1 MSADTIQPTSL
12 LGRSSPGQSTLQN
25 LLRRLFTSQE
35 GVLFFIVAALW
46 VYLDSRS
53 DVFFTE
59 RNIGVML
66 SQVSMIAITGV
77 GMTMLLIARE
87 VDLSVGSLQ
96 AFAGVTAMQALNET
110 SNFAVGVL
118 AALFVGAVVG
128 AFNAGATLGLKIS
141 SFIVTLAG
149 MQIVRGLAYTSTNAA
164 VQNEHKL
171 NSFKQVFNGAFINE
185 PVRIPNPVLTMVI
198 IFIVFGL
205 ILSRTTFGRSIYA
218 LGGNPEA
225 ATLSG
230 IPVNRI
236 KTICFIITGML
247 AALSAFMLIARMN
260 SGQNNAGFGFE
271 LQVIG
276 SVLLGGASL
285 YGGKG
290 TLIGT
295 LLAAVLLG
303 TVNNGIVLLGYNSN
317 WQTAVVGLMILFAV
331 LLDTVRRR
339 LTGTS

>member
-1 MSADTIQPTSL
+1 VSSETVQTVRTIESAARP
-12 LGRSSPGQSTLQN
+12 QSAFLSTV
-25 LLRRLFTSQE
+25 RRVFASQE
-35 GVLFFIVAALW
+35 GVLLLIVVGLW
-46 VYLDSRS
+46 LYLSYRS

-96 AFAGVTAMQALNET
+96 AFAGVVAMQALNET
-110 SNFAVGVL
+110 TSLLIGVAVALLVG
-118 AALFVGAVVG
+118 AAVGAV
-128 AFNAGATLGLKIS
+128 NAGATLGLKIS
-141 SFIVTLAG
+141 SFIVTLAM
-149 MQIVRGLAYTSTNAA
+149 MQIIRGLAYTSTNAA
-164 VQNEHKL
+164 VQNDHKL
-171 NSFKQVFNGAFINE
+171 TSFRQVFNGATIEN
-185 PVRIPNPVLTMVI
+185 PIRIPNPVLIMIV

-205 ILSRTTFGRSIYA
+205 ILGRTSFGRSIYA
-218 LGGNPEA
+218 IGGNPQA
-225 ATLSG
+225 AALSG

-236 KTICFIITGML
+236 KAACFIITGVL
-247 AALSAFMLIARMN
+247 ASLSAFMLISRMN

-285 YGGKG
+285 AGGKG
-290 TLIGT
+290 TLVGT
-295 LLAAVLLG
+295 LLAAILLG
-303 TVNNGIVLLGYNSN
+303 TVNNGIILLGYNSN

-331 LLDTVRRR
+331 LLDTIRRR
-339 LTGTS
+339 FTGEG

>member
-1 MSADTIQPTSL
+1 MSVETVSTGQPLDVTA
-12 LGRSSPGQSTLQN
+12 RTQSALQAAI
-25 LLRRLFTSQE
+25 RRLFTSQE

-46 VYLDSRS
+46 IYLSAES
-53 DVFFTE
+53 KVFFTE

-66 SQVSMIAITGV
+66 SQVSMIAIAGV

-87 VDLSVGSLQ
+87 VDLSVGSMQ
-96 AFAGVTAMQALNET
+96 AFT
-110 SNFAVGVL
+110 GVL
-118 AALFVGAVVG
+118 AMQSLNAWNNLWLGILVALLVGAGVGVV
-128 AFNAGATLGLKIS
+128 NAGATLGLKIN
-141 SFIVTLAG
+141 SFIVTLAM

-164 VQNEHKL
+164 VQNDHKL
-171 NSFKQVFNGAFINE
+171 PEFRQVFNGAIITT
-185 PVRIPNPVLTMVI
+185 PVRIPNPVLIMIV

-205 ILSRTTFGRSIYA
+205 ILSRTTFGRSVYA

-225 ATLSG
+225 AALSG

-236 KTICFIITGML
+236 KAACFIITGML
-247 AALSAFMLIARMN
+247 AALSAFMLISRMN

-285 YGGKG
+285 AGGKG
-290 TLIGT
+290 TLLGT

-317 WQTAVVGLMILFAV
+317 WQTAVVGLMILVAV
-331 LLDTVRRR
+331 LLDTIRRR
-339 LTGTS
+339 ITGES